1 MRAGDAF
8 IFSHQGRGH
17 GRAVS
22 QERRLFFPGAGIGR
36 AETGQRG
43 FQRVTPARKLGPAIL
58 AAAALSLL
66 AALVFLGS
74 SPGPD
79 SAGPPENPQGSNRL
93 RISGAVQRGQSLYEI
108 FKRHDLDPR
117 ELFPMKE
124 ALAGVH
130 SPRELRAGRPYEIQV
145 DPEKRPHTFVYWVS
159 DDALVRVSRTG
170 EGYRAE
176 KLSLEYERKVLCL
189 EGSIED
195 NLISSM
201 GGGPQ
206 NLLLA
211 LSLSDV
217 FAWDIDFTTALRRG
231 DTFRLLVEGL
241 YRDGG
246 FKKYGTILA
255 AEFVNDGTLYRAY
268 RFEVDGKAD
277 YYDAEGRA
285 LRKAFLKAPL
295 SFRRISSG
303 FSKSRLHP
311 VLKICRAHNGTDY
324 VAPKGTPVSAMAGGQ
339 VVAAGWKGGYGK
351 LVVIRHPNGYK
362 TFYGHLSGFAKGIRK
377 GASVTQGQLIG
388 YVGATGLATGPH
400 LHFEMRV
407 NDRPVNPRKVAIP
420 PGEPVPEA
428 LLASYKA
435 SRDEL
440 AGRLA
445 SAPPMRVAA
454 VSR

>member
-1 MRAGDAF
+1 M
-8 IFSHQGRGH
+8 
-17 GRAVS
+17 
-22 QERRLFFPGAGIGR
+22 PGARTGR

-43 FQRVTPARKLGPAIL
+43 FQRMTPVRKALGPAIL
-58 AAAALSLL
+58 VVAAASLL
-66 AALVFLGS
+66 AALLFLANA
-74 SPGPD
+74 PGPD
-79 SAGPPENPQGSNRL
+79 PARPPEHAKMSSLL
-93 RISGAVQRGQSLYEI
+93 RFSGMVQKGQSLHEI

-117 ELFPMKE
+117 QLFPVKE

-130 SPRELRAGRPYEIQV
+130 SPREFRPGRPYEIQV
-145 DPEKRPHTFVYWVS
+145 DPEKGLHAFLYWAS
-159 DDALVRVSRTG
+159 DEALVRVTRAG

-176 KLSLEYERKVLCL
+176 RLSLEYEKRILCL

-195 NLISSM
+195 NLIASM

-211 LSLSDV
+211 LGLSDI

-231 DTFRLLVEGL
+231 DTFRVLVEGL
-241 YRDGG
+241 YRDGE
-246 FKKYGTILA
+246 FRKYGGILA
-255 AEFVNDGTLYRAY
+255 AEFVNDGVAYRAY
-268 RFEVDGKAD
+268 RFEIDGKAD
-277 YYDAEGRA
+277 YYDAEGRS

-311 VLKICRAHNGTDY
+311 VLKIRRAHNGTDY
-324 VAPKGTPVSAMAGGQ
+324 VAPKGTPVSAMAAGQ
-339 VVAAGWKGGYGK
+339 VVAAGWQGGYGR
-351 LVVIRHPNGYK
+351 LVVLRHPNGYK
-362 TFYGHLSGFAKGIRK
+362 TYYGHLSGFAKGIRK
-377 GASVTQGQLIG
+377 GATVAQGQLVG

-400 LHFEMRV
+400 LHFEMRL

-428 LLASYKA
+428 LLAAYKT

-445 SAPPMRVAA
+445 SVPPLRFAA
-454 VSR
+454 ASR

>member
-1 MRAGDAF
+1 M
-8 IFSHQGRGH
+8 
-17 GRAVS
+17 
-22 QERRLFFPGAGIGR
+22 PGARIGS

-43 FQRVTPARKLGPAIL
+43 FQRVTPVKKALGPAIL
-58 AAAALSLL
+58 VVAAVSLL
-66 AALVFLGS
+66 AALAFLGS
-74 SPGPD
+74 SPGPAP
-79 SAGPPENPQGSNRL
+79 SEKPQIRNL
-93 RISGAVQRGQSLYEI
+93 FRISGMVEKGQSLYEI
-108 FKRHDLDPR
+108 FKRHNLDPR

-130 SPRELRAGRPYEIQV
+130 NPREFRSGQPYEIQV
-145 DPEKRPHTFVYWVS
+145 DPEKRLHAFVYWVN
-159 DDALVRVSRTG
+159 DDALVRVTRAG
-170 EGYRAE
+170 EGYQAE
-176 KLSLEYERKVLCL
+176 RLTLEYERKVLCL

-195 NLISSM
+195 NLIASM

-211 LSLSDV
+211 LNLSDI

-241 YRDGG
+241 YRDGE
-246 FKKYGTILA
+246 FKKYGNILA
-255 AEFVNDGTLYRAY
+255 AEFVNDGALYRAY
-268 RFEVDGKAD
+268 RFEMDGKAD
-277 YYDAEGRA
+277 YYDAEGRS

-311 VLKICRAHNGTDY
+311 VLKIRRAHNGTDY
-324 VAPKGTPVSAMAGGQ
+324 VAPKGTPVSAMASGQ
-339 VVAAGWKGGYGK
+339 VVAAGWQGGYGK

-362 TFYGHLSGFAKGIRK
+362 TYYGHLSGSAKGIRK
-377 GASVTQGQLIG
+377 GAGVTQGQLIG

-407 NDRPVNPRKVAIP
+407 TDRPVNPRKVVIP

-440 AGRLA
+440 AGRLD
-445 SAPPMRVAA
+445 SAPPMRFAA